1 MRDRPCAILV
11 AVLRTGPGGKR
22 VSRSL
27 TGSRGHTLDM
37 ESGVRRRR
45 SKSSF
50 AVRWGSALQPL
61 DDTWPRRL
69 ERVPAGAPL
78 PRRSLARLVSRPHFA
93 GAPCQGQTSQK
104 PVEVGIAL
112 RYRMHRRTGG
122 EGGII
127 PQRFDQG
134 YPPRTVP
141 CSQGGGVVMT
151 AGRLRPSSDG
161 GRVPR
166 RRVPGALGPRA
177 TRRPQPRT
185 PGPPAPARVR
195 RPRRGSTAHRARPPE
210 GWCPLCPCDAGTL

>member
-11 AVLRTGPGGKR
+11 AVLRTGPGGGEAR
-22 VSRSL
+22 EPVVDRLTRTRLTWSR
-27 TGSRGHTLDM
+27 
-37 ESGVRRRR
+37 GVRRRR

-78 PRRSLARLVSRPHFA
+78 QRRSLARLVSRPHFA

-104 PVEVGIAL
+104 PVEDGIAL

-127 PQRFDQG
+127 PSVSTKG
-134 YPPRTVP
+134 TPRERSLFP
-141 CSQGGGVVMT
+141 GRGVW
-151 AGRLRPSSDG
+151 S
-161 GRVPR
+161 
-166 RRVPGALGPRA
+166 
-177 TRRPQPRT
+177 
-185 PGPPAPARVR
+185 
-195 RPRRGSTAHRARPPE
+195 
-210 GWCPLCPCDAGTL
+210 